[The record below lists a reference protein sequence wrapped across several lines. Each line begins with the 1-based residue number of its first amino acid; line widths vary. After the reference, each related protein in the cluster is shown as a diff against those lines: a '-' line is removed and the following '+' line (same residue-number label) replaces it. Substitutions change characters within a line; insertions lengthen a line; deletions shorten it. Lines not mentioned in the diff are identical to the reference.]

1 MSFSTPS
8 ISGSSPVTD
17 ATLASQQ
24 PRNPFAAD
32 GPFANL
38 NLSADQQQQISSI
51 LSDAQSQGLSPS
63 QVQSQINSVLT
74 PTQQQQLQTDVSQLK
89 AHHHHGGHGGHG
101 DQDQTASL
109 AQQLNLTSSQE
120 SQIQQLLQTA
130 QQNGTAPSDLLSQ
143 IDGVLTTDQQTQ
155 LATLLSG
162 SAYTSSGAQAATTP
176 SYVLNTSA

>member
-8 ISGSSPVTD
+8 ISGSSSVSD
-17 ATLASQQ
+17 ATLSGQQ
-24 PRNPFAAD
+24 PRNPFSSD
-32 GPFANL
+32 GPFANV

-51 LSDAQSQGLSPS
+51 LATAQSQGLSPS

-74 PTQQQQLQTDVSQLK
+74 PTQQQQLQTDISQLK
-89 AHHHHGGHGGHG
+89 AHHHHGGHN
-101 DQDQTASL
+101 DQDQTTSL
-109 AQQLNLTSSQE
+109 AQQLNLSSSQE

-130 QQNGTAPSDLLSQ
+130 QQNGTSPGDLLSQ

-155 LATLLSG
+155 LAALLSG
-162 SAYTSSGAQAATTP
+162 SAYTSSGAQQSTTP